1 MTNQIDQTMKKLYLQ
16 LILFLSPFLL
26 ISLLV
31 VIVDPYDFFNI
42 SNLIS
47 DDQKIKCLNRS
58 NASSPRGN
66 ILWKTI
72 AFRRDPAPNIILGD
86 SRMVDINPVIF
97 EKQYGEKVANLAI
110 PAGNNKTII
119 DLFWMAAR
127 TTKLKNVFIQ
137 TNFNR
142 YNALFTFD
150 LYEKTR
156 QLIDRPL
163 FYFGNWD
170 YIEDSFAL
178 LYYILSKDEE
188 YVNQSF
194 KYQKDNWSLTE
205 KLIIKEMSEIDYIYP
220 QKIFDD
226 FTVIAHYCKENN
238 INLQFI
244 IAPDNYEYHSYIRVF
259 KMEKEYERFKNDIR
273 KLGNTIDLDE
283 GLPFSFNKKN
293 YLDHF
298 HLHPEY
304 ADTIAFFMFHYNEKK
319 TNRYTEQLNK

>member
-1 MTNQIDQTMKKLYLQ
+1 MAL
-16 LILFLSPFLL
+16 LIL
-26 ISLLV
+26 
-31 VIVDPYDFFNI
+31 IVDPYNLFNI
-42 SNLIS
+42 SKLFS
-47 DDQKIKCLNRS
+47 DEDKIKCLNRS

-66 ILWKTI
+66 ILWKTV
-72 AFRRDPAPNIILGD
+72 AFKRDPAPNIILGD
-86 SRMVDINPVIF
+86 SRMADINPKTF
-97 EKQYGEKVANLAI
+97 EKVYGEKFANLAI

-156 QLIDRPL
+156 QLIEKPL
-163 FYFGNWD
+163 YYFGSWN
-170 YIEDSFAL
+170 YIEDSFSI
-178 LYYILSKDEE
+178 LYYSFSNDET

-205 KLIIKEMSEIDYIYP
+205 KLIIKEFSEYDYIYP

-226 FTVIAHYCKENN
+226 FTVIASYCKENN

-244 IAPDNYEYHSYIRVF
+244 IAPDNYEYHSYIRIF
-259 KMEKEYERFKNDIR
+259 KLEQQYERFKNDLK
-273 KLGNTIDLDE
+273 KLGTTIDLDE
-283 GLPFSFNKKN
+283 GLPITYNKKN

-298 HLHPEY
+298 HLNPQI
-304 ADTIAFFMFHYNEKK
+304 ADTIAYYMFYNSEKK
-319 TNRYTEQLNK
+319 TGHLTKLTH